1 MHLCKAIARISTLI
15 LRVSVVGRNRCDYIT
30 IDRDAHVRGIVTPR
44 ACVCTRISV
53 CEAGRTAGIAKAP
66 GRTSI
71 NTGLS
76 LLVWVLSGQGV
87 SPGKQP
93 SEPAVSNVTVCCK
106 SGSASFSF
114 SFPASSTS
122 YFYLSLLFRFPSFFL
137 RFLAYYSILDTL
149 CYRGSIIF

>member
-1 MHLCKAIARISTLI
+1 MRGDISYFHSYSP
-15 LRVSVVGRNRCDYIT
+15 RFRRRCDRCDCT
-30 IDRDAHVRGIVTPR
+30 DRDAHVRGIVALAR
-44 ACVCTRISV
+44 VYV

-93 SEPAVSNVTVCCK
+93 GEPAVSNVTVCC
-106 SGSASFSF
+106 
-114 SFPASSTS
+114 
-122 YFYLSLLFRFPSFFL
+122 
-137 RFLAYYSILDTL
+137 
-149 CYRGSIIF
+149 